1 MPKSTK
7 EVNLLNSTEER
18 GERTELIPIK
28 KQIKELSLDELREQ
42 ENLMAN
48 LISAE
53 QKRLEKLKKKNK
65 AKKVENQ
72 IKKTEEYIDI
82 LEAEKASLT
91 ENITKLEKNQNNS
104 KIRRSVDS
112 DKTFISDSSDNLIE
126 KRTSISSVN
135 SDKTFISNSFEYRK
149 SLEQDLAEKEKE
161 IKEIEGAIKIFRE
174 NSRFSEYIDPMK
186 EQLSRLEKEKKDIFD
201 ELRLM
206 PIEKKKKKNLSLEE
220 LKEEENIARKQLLE
234 ANRDLEKLKKKEK
247 TNKVE
252 KRMAETK
259 EYIKI
264 LRKDVNNITKEI
276 KKLQLEEEIKDI
288 KQGLENLK
296 RDSKEIDLEDLS
308 DEIEEMNKKLKELE
322 KEKEDITNN
331 SEIRRSVD
339 SDKTFIS
346 ASSDTSSKGNKFMS
360 KIKSIIPKDI
370 RNTIKTIS
378 DTGSLKNI
386 KNTTKKLKKG
396 KEYDA
401 KVEKPNKNRGI
412 IK

>member
-1 MPKSTK
+1 M
-7 EVNLLNSTEER
+7 R
-18 GERTELIPIK
+18 LI
-28 KQIKELSLDELREQ
+28 
-42 ENLMAN
+42 
-48 LISAE
+48 
-53 QKRLEKLKKKNK
+53 
-65 AKKVENQ
+65 
-72 IKKTEEYIDI
+72 
-82 LEAEKASLT
+82 
-91 ENITKLEKNQNNS
+91 
-104 KIRRSVDS
+104 
-112 DKTFISDSSDNLIE
+112 
-126 KRTSISSVN
+126 
-135 SDKTFISNSFEYRK
+135 
-149 SLEQDLAEKEKE
+149 
-161 IKEIEGAIKIFRE
+161 
-174 NSRFSEYIDPMK
+174 
-186 EQLSRLEKEKKDIFD
+186 
-201 ELRLM
+201 

-322 KEKEDITNN
+322 KEDITNN
-331 SEIRRSVD
+331 SGIRRSVD